1 MIASLS
7 WSTKMIVL
15 FLGSLLALTACTE
28 LYVHPPVVKLRQDM
42 DSIISSRGIPRRL
55 QEDFYSGAALR
66 HTLTLYYPDAV
77 YTFQTDQGKTY
88 TVLTNQTTVSFS
100 TSELKQKPLP
110 LWFQTKYP
118 NLNWSGVPVR

>member
-7 WSTKMIVL
+7 RTTKIIVL
-15 FLGSLLALTACTE
+15 SLGSLVVLTACTE

-66 HTLTLYYPDAV
+66 QTLTLYYADAV

-88 TVLTNQTTVSFS
+88 TVMTNQSTVSFS
-100 TSELKQKPLP
+100 ASELKQEPLP
-110 LWFQTKYP
+110 LWFRTKYP